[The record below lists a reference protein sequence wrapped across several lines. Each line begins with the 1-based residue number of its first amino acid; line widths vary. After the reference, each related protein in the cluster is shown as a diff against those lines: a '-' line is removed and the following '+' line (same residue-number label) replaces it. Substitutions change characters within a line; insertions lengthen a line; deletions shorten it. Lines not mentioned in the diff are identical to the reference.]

1 MMVVEALGSDLIQ
14 NLREVTSH
22 LRASVSPSIN
32 EDSSSVPSQMA
43 EGDSSSSTVSAWD
56 TVHTLQLCV
65 NIITRK
71 MLRTVGII
79 IAVILWER
87 DGQPLKG
94 CHSSHYGQ
102 KELPGSRVDNGP
114 RGK

>member
-1 MMVVEALGSDLIQ
+1 MGSVGCGAECRDAESGCRSPAWREGPSNLWSLGLVMVVEALGSDLIQ
-14 NLREVTSH
+14 NLREVTAH

-43 EGDSSSSTVSAWD
+43 EGDSSSSTLSAWD

-71 MLRTVGII
+71 MLR
-79 IAVILWER
+79 
-87 DGQPLKG
+87 Q
-94 CHSSHYGQ
+94 
-102 KELPGSRVDNGP
+102 
-114 RGK
+114 